1 MLALAAPNDPLG
13 QRHRIQQGVVPVEY
27 RQAIFLQMRKNLAF
41 RLQDSLPAAQILN
54 MSVTNVGDHG
64 DIRAHHGTQIL
75 DLSEMVHSRFDHRR
89 LMLRGKT
96 QQRQRRSNV
105 IVEILRRFQNVQ
117 LRPQY
122 RGDHLFRGSFSHA
135 AGDLHKGNLE
145 PIPVSGR
152 QIPQGKPGV
161 RHLDIKFVRAD
172 ILGKLGAQ
180 AACRAGIQRR
190 VDKLVAVELLPHP
203 GQEQAAGGD
212 FPAVRGNGADR
223 RDLIAGI
230 PPDALDCGYDLC

>member
-1 MLALAAPNDPLG
+1 MSTARPFSF
-13 QRHRIQQGVVPVEY
+13 RCVKISH
-27 RQAIFLQMRKNLAF
+27 LAF
-41 RLQDSLPAAQILN
+41 RLQDPLPAAQILN
-54 MSVTNVGDHG
+54 MSVTKVGDHG

-135 AGDLHKGNLE
+135 AGDLHKGDLE
-145 PIPVSGR
+145 PIPVSGC

-172 ILGKLGAQ
+172 ILGKLGA
-180 AACRAGIQRR
+180 
-190 VDKLVAVELLPHP
+190 
-203 GQEQAAGGD
+203 
-212 FPAVRGNGADR
+212 
-223 RDLIAGI
+223 
-230 PPDALDCGYDLC
+230 

>member
-1 MLALAAPNDPLG
+1 MSTARPFSFRCA
-13 QRHRIQQGVVPVEY
+13 
-27 RQAIFLQMRKNLAF
+27 KNLAF
-41 RLQDSLPAAQILN
+41 RLQDPLPAAQILN

-135 AGDLHKGNLE
+135 AGDLHKGNVE
-145 PIPVSGR
+145 PIPVSGS
-152 QIPQGKPGV
+152 QIPQSQPGV

-172 ILGKLGAQ
+172 ILGQRAHRQ
-180 AACRAGIQRR
+180 PAAPASSAASINWWPSNFSPTQGRNRQPGVIFRLSVETALTVGI
-190 VDKLVAVELLPHP
+190 
-203 GQEQAAGGD
+203 
-212 FPAVRGNGADR
+212 
-223 RDLIAGI
+223 
-230 PPDALDCGYDLC
+230 